1 MKLTLNGETI
11 EYTGEATLAA
21 LVCERGADPKQ
32 VATMLND
39 EVVTRTVRA
48 DTPLKTGDRVEMLS
62 FAGGG

>member
-11 EYTGEATLAA
+11 EYAGEVTLAA
-21 LVCERGADPKQ
+21 LVCERGAVPER

-39 EVVTRTVRA
+39 EMVTRTARA
-48 DTPLKTGDRVEMLS
+48 ATELNAGDRVEMLS